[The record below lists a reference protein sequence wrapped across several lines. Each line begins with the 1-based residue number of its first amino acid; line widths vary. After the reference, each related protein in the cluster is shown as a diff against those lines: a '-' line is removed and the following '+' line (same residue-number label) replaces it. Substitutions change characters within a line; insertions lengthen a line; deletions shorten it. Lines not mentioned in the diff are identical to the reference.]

1 MSRRGNGSFEMR
13 SLSSES
19 LPLTSPLRRHVSIF
33 YRVVIVLTDPSRSLP
48 ALLVHR
54 SSNPGNR
61 IRFRPNLL
69 SLKATAEVSNM
80 LHWIYFLSLSQ
91 SVSLLFILSCLCT
104 ILVFAISGISF
115 LHSWGIYRTTI
126 HEELRKALSRGK
138 RNARG
143 GYGYMRDRLQTP
155 FLRSLAERKHS
166 RPLEIALDDLVT
178 LKRWDV
184 EIESL
189 PTTAGEG
196 TGEFMLLLLRM
207 SRPPRQ

>member
-33 YRVVIVLTDPSRSLP
+33 YRVIIVLTDPSRSLP

-104 ILVFAISGISF
+104 ILVFCNFGYLLSSLVGYLSNNNTRGAAESAKQRQKKCEKGIRVHERSAPN
-115 LHSWGIYRTTI
+115 TI
-126 HEELRKALSRGK
+126 PS
-138 RNARG
+138 
-143 GYGYMRDRLQTP
+143 
-155 FLRSLAERKHS
+155 
-166 RPLEIALDDLVT
+166 
-178 LKRWDV
+178 
-184 EIESL
+184 
-189 PTTAGEG
+189 
-196 TGEFMLLLLRM
+196 
-207 SRPPRQ
+207 